1 MNLNTQASLNNRII
15 RRNIAFMFP
24 ANFAYAIVIGFVFMV
39 DMLLAG
45 FLIGETAIA
54 VVAIGL
60 PCYGM
65 FLALMN
71 AACHGTSLRI
81 TWILG
86 RGDYEGYRHAFSGG
100 FYFSIFL
107 FFFQ

>member
-1 MNLNTQASLNNRII
+1 
-15 RRNIAFMFP
+15 MFP

-71 AACHGTSLRI
+71 AACPWNFASHHLDFRA
-81 TWILG
+81 WRL
-86 RGDYEGYRHAFSGG
+86 
-100 FYFSIFL
+100 
-107 FFFQ
+107 